1 MRSCLVDI
9 LKVFPIVGDGVTIWK
24 YLTVT
29 AIPIQNVWQYFRND
43 LFYEHDWMP
52 FSTLASN
59 HAAFPCSISEPNVL
73 VSEEFFFVSSNTP
86 EVGN

>member
-52 FSTLASN
+52 FPTLASN
-59 HAAFPCSISEPNVL
+59 HAAFPCISEPNVL